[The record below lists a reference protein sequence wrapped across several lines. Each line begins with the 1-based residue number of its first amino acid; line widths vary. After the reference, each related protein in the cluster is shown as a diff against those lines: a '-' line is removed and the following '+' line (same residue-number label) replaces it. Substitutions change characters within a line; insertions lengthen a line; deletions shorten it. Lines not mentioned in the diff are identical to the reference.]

1 MLIGYD
7 EEWVCQ
13 RFKEARY
20 PKQQIAILAECCCT
34 TKQEILSIL
43 HLHGLSIDIRAKP
56 RKSSVLKIEDKKWAE
71 AIRLIRNGTTL
82 REIGEQ
88 LDISKSTL
96 RKWPDKAMKLGLM
109 TAEEVDETV
118 KFRDTL
124 RKGGTRRKPYAET
137 ETDQNG

>member
-1 MLIGYD
+1 M
-7 EEWVCQ
+7 
-13 RFKEARY
+13 
-20 PKQQIAILAECCCT
+20 
-34 TKQEILSIL
+34 
-43 HLHGLSIDIRAKP
+43 
-56 RKSSVLKIEDKKWAE
+56 
-71 AIRLIRNGTTL
+71 IRNGTTL

-124 RKGGTRRKPYAET
+124 RKGGTRRKPYVKAET
-137 ETDQNG
+137 D